1 MDGSLGKDRETTER
15 SGNRQRR
22 RIEDGGRVVEVLS
35 LLLLFLLLILSPPAT
50 FFDPWWRRQRCLTSR
65 KHCPEEGGD
74 DVMRLGLSSW
84 VVLSAMVSHLTKI
97 PRAPPGQSEPPT
109 IENPRPGR
117 PGALWRGWW
126 NTCAYISFHWNQGQ
140 GLVGARRFV

>member
-1 MDGSLGKDRETTER
+1 ME
-15 SGNRQRR
+15 NRQRR
-22 RIEDGGRVVEVLS
+22 TGRVVEVLS
-35 LLLLFLLLILSPPAT
+35 LLSSSSFSSSFYRSPRAT
-50 FFDPWWRRQRCLTSR
+50 FFDPWWWRQRCLTSR

-117 PGALWRGWW
+117 PAALWRGWW